1 MPAEDVKLKE
11 HKQSIELSCHAAIQ
25 WLNGTEFWELP
36 SVKDQSGRPSSG
48 QGSWQDYLRRVQQG
62 AAELGS
68 QVALLMLA
76 ALRGPNSQWGVL
88 GLSGLALA
96 GLAFWNWRL
105 ALSLLVGTL
114 VMLGLYAVRSRNFSQ
129 RWQELQAWFRRGDR
143 SLLLAIGSGAGATLG
158 TYTLVSIWAE
168 SSQRWLATGAILQG
182 LATLALLSVLFWE
195 WLNRRQERQRSQFE
209 RDLSDIASPD
219 SFKRLVGVR
228 RLQSLMPNLD
238 ADQTRLAVDYLRL
251 ALDQETVAI
260 VREALLEALQ
270 GWGIL
275 RRLNDLT
282 DLKRPH
288 EDPSSSLNRNT

>member
-1 MPAEDVKLKE
+1 M
-11 HKQSIELSCHAAIQ
+11 
-25 WLNGTEFWELP
+25 
-36 SVKDQSGRPSSG
+36 KDQSGRPSSG

-62 AAELGS
+62 AAEMGS
-68 QVALLMLA
+68 RVALLVLA
-76 ALRGPNSQWGVL
+76 ALRGPKGHWGVL
-88 GLSGLALA
+88 GLSGLALV

-105 ALSLLVGTL
+105 ALSLLIGTW
-114 VMLGLYAVRSRNFSQ
+114 VMLGLYAMRSRDWAQ
-129 RWQELQAWFRRGDR
+129 RWQDLQAWFRRGDR
-143 SLLLAIGSGAGATLG
+143 SLLLAVGSGAAATLG
-158 TYTLVSIWAE
+158 TYTIVSIWAE

-195 WLNRRQERQRSQFE
+195 WLHRRQERQRSQFE

-228 RLQSLMPNLD
+228 RLQSLMPTLD

-282 DLKRPH
+282 DLKRP
-288 EDPSSSLNRNT
+288 EPSGDPSSNLNRNA